1 MHNISHDWNFVI
13 LLIPILSILLLL
25 KFLVLFIGHVRK
37 LLRYWREW
45 RNFLHFGENN
55 GSSFSLGSIRRVW
68 FAGSSDK
75 WYCYNKLE
83 PQNYIKIKISILCDT
98 RRAVLLEYMCVY
110 IIWAFSPCFPSLGI
124 PGSSLSSSVLRVL
137 LIEPGDI
144 RHVLFT
150 IAHRRRY
157 RRPDGSLIPI
167 HFYLLENPLEV
178 LGRNLMQLQ
187 LFCDNEMP
195 IRQKANT
202 FLEVFGNCKVQKRT
216 SLYIESLGNRLKLL
230 MKHMDSTSHNTA
242 TTTTSGKDKDKE
254 SMSDNIL
261 DDIVDLSLLR
271 YRERDELENVFSNY
285 SKSTVFK
292 LDELLDQRFRW
303 CVSSV
308 RSCVFMYVC
317 VSYIPMTFAV
327 MYEYNNS
334 GSGYLPIV
342 HAYKVLCI
350 CIFSAYS
357 TKKWKCLV
365 VCMYVWVYVCV
376 YVCIYM
382 HRELCIIV
390 IGYCVPWATYVH
402 TKSCCADAYNMA
414 IIILPS
420 G

>member
-1 MHNISHDWNFVI
+1 MV
-13 LLIPILSILLLL
+13 LLQQ
-25 KFLVLFIGHVRK
+25 VRT
-37 LLRYWREW
+37 
-45 RNFLHFGENN
+45 
-55 GSSFSLGSIRRVW
+55 
-68 FAGSSDK
+68 
-75 WYCYNKLE
+75 LE
-83 PQNYIKIKISILCDT
+83 PQNYIKIKKSILCDT

-230 MKHMDSTSHNTA
+230 MKHMDSTSAPSHNTA
-242 TTTTSGKDKDKE
+242 TTTTAGKDKDKE

-285 SKSTVFK
+285 SKSRVFK

-303 CVSSV
+303 CMSSV
-308 RSCVFMYVC
+308 RSCMFMYVC

-334 GSGYLPIV
+334 GSRHLPIV
-342 HAYKVLCI
+342 HAYQVLRI

-365 VCMYVWVYVCV
+365 GFMYACMYVFMYVY
-376 YVCIYM
+376 IYASWTM
-382 HRELCIIV
+382 HYCDRLLCTLS
-390 IGYCVPWATYVH
+390 YLCTY
-402 TKSCCADAYNMA
+402 
-414 IIILPS
+414 
-420 G
+420 